1 MSPGR
6 SPSADRASSAGR
18 AVPGGGVSPAR
29 VALPAAAVTTAGWA
43 ALVVVG
49 PMAGIALMVWV
60 AENRSGAPAGDALR
74 LATDGWL
81 LAHGV
86 QLQTATGPVGLV
98 PLVLSALVVRQ
109 LYRAGRNSALATG
122 AESGLGVARVAIA
135 VGIAYGFL
143 GTVAALVG
151 STAAVRA
158 DPASAGMT
166 TGLVAMFCAGWGAA
180 RTAGLGAV
188 VAFRLPYVVRRG
200 LTAGAVAA
208 AAVLT
213 AGVLAAGAQIVV
225 TQEEFRSVFGSLQGG
240 VVGGVAI
247 VALCILYAPTAAVWA
262 TAYLIG
268 PGFAVGTGTAVDA
281 STVQLAPLP
290 SFPLLAA
297 VPTGPASAMVSLVL
311 AAPLIAGLL
320 AGVVTAR
327 PDGAADDSDP
337 PELPRWRIALGGA
350 LIAGPVAGVL
360 VGFAAAASSGPL
372 GRGRLAELGPSPWH
386 VGIVLAVEVAV
397 AALVG
402 ATVARTAAS
411 WAAWSAG
418 RRWSPAGD
426 ASPSWTDRLPPVLRR
441 LGHSLFAGP
450 AAEPRPAE
458 RVAAPR
464 PAADPPDDVAATT
477 QPPRRRAG
485 ER

>member
-1 MSPGR
+1 MSPGA
-6 SPSADRASSAGR
+6 PSSSG
-18 AVPGGGVSPAR
+18 R
-29 VALPAAAVTTAGWA
+29 VALPAAAITTAGWA
-43 ALVVVG
+43 ALVVLG
-49 PMAGIALMVWV
+49 PMAGIALTVWV
-60 AENRSGAPAGDALR
+60 AENRSGAPGGDALR
-74 LATDGWL
+74 LAADGWL

-86 QLQTATGPVGLV
+86 RLQTTTGPIGLV

-122 AESGLGVARVAIA
+122 AASWLAVVRVAIA

-143 GTVAALVG
+143 GTVAALFG
-151 STAAVRA
+151 ATSAVRA
-158 DPASAGMT
+158 DPASAGIV
-166 TGLVAMFCAGWGAA
+166 TGLVAALGAGWGAA

-188 VAFRLPYVVRRG
+188 VAFRLPDVVRRG

-213 AGVLAAGAQIVV
+213 AGVIAAGAQIVV
-225 TQEEFRSVFGSLQGG
+225 TQKEFRELFASLGAG
-240 VVGGVAI
+240 VVGGTAI
-247 VALCILYAPTAAVWA
+247 VALCVLYAPTAAVWA

-297 VPTGPASAMVSLVL
+297 VPTGPASAMMSLAL

-320 AGVVTAR
+320 AGAVTAR
-327 PDGAADDSDP
+327 PGGGEPDAQ

-360 VGFAAAASSGPL
+360 VGFAAAAARGPL
-372 GRGRLAELGPSPWH
+372 GSGRLALLGPSPWH

-402 ATVARTAAS
+402 ATVARTMAS

-418 RRWSPAGD
+418 RRWTPEGE
-426 ASPSWTDRLPPVLRR
+426 PTRSWTDRLPPGLRR
-441 LGHSLFAGP
+441 LGNALLAGP
-450 AAEPRPAE
+450 APAPRPE

-464 PAADPPDDVAATT
+464 TPPDAEPGAAATE
-477 QPPRRRAG
+477 PPRRAN